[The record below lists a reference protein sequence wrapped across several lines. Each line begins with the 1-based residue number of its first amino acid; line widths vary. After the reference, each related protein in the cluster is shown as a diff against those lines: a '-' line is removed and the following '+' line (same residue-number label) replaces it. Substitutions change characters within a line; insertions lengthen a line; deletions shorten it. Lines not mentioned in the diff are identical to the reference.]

1 MLSDARVLG
10 LVGSEASF
18 LGLGLAGEVGSR
30 SERGFSALKKKS
42 YTFS

>member
-10 LVGSEASF
+10 PVGGETSF
-18 LGLGLAGEVGSR
+18 LDLGLAGEVGSR
-30 SERGFSALKKKS
+30 PERGFSALKKKS